1 MTTIQALLFFGT
13 IALTTMLTRFLPFW
27 VFPDHKETPPFVR
40 YLGKVLPFAVIGM
53 LVVYCLRTVS
63 LTTSPFGLSE
73 GLALLVIAALHLW
86 RKNTLLSIA
95 AGTITYML
103 LTQLVFR

>member
-63 LTTSPFGLSE
+63 LTTSPFGLPE

>member
-1 MTTIQALLFFGT
+1 MTTVQALLFFGT

-63 LTTSPFGLSE
+63 LTTSPFGLPE

>member
-1 MTTIQALLFFGT
+1 MTTVQALLFFGT
-13 IALTTMLTRFLPFW
+13 IALTTMLTRFLPFL

-63 LTTSPFGLSE
+63 LTTSPFGLPE

>member
-1 MTTIQALLFFGT
+1 MTTVQTLLFFGT

-63 LTTSPFGLSE
+63 LTTSPFGLPE

-86 RKNTLLSIA
+86 RKNALLSIA